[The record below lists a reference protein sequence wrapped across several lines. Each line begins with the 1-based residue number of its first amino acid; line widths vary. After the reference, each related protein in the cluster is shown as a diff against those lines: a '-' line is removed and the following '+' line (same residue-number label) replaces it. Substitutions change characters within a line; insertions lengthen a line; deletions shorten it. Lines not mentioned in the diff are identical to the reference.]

1 MNALKRKLNGLNDDN
16 EEDCSPELKEI
27 RTKNQKLKY
36 QRNILEKVIVDF
48 IDSKSIAIMLLL
60 LLMVSCS

>member
-1 MNALKRKLNGLNDDN
+1 MNALKRKLNGFSDDS

-36 QRNILEKVIVDF
+36 QRNILERVIVDLINLKSFAIVLLF
-48 IDSKSIAIMLLL
+48 IVNGFM
-60 LLMVSCS
+60 